1 MFQVPTDPTVLTMP
15 ESALIFRAD
24 GAQVAIVD
32 AQNRVHLRNVTLGQ
46 NLGQTVQV
54 TSGLS
59 PGDKLVNNPPAG
71 LLEGQSVQPVTPAT
85 GYATATPKA
94 QPEPPSPAA
103 AASRGWAGELAM
115 KRHAAALVASLGV
128 GLLAGCDLAPVYD
141 PPHFILPD
149 SYQGSGPFGVAH
161 PEEALSP
168 RGDWWTLF
176 GDEQLNQ
183 LEDQLGRANP
193 TLQAA
198 ADAYA
203 QARSLAA
210 EAQSALSPQV
220 SANAGV
226 SENKESVNRLFRSP
240 NSTAPIREASNQ
252 FGVAASWEPDFWHAL
267 RNSAHAQK
275 RLAQASAADL
285 ATARL
290 SLQAELANDYIAVR
304 GLDAQLE
311 VLRQSIASYQAA
323 VEVARLRT
331 SGKIASGLD
340 LARALSQLD
349 SAQAQ
354 ETETRLQRD
363 LMQHAVAVLIG
374 AMPSTFSI
382 APISE
387 FRLTPPQL
395 PAGVPSELLQRRP
408 DIASAERQMAAANA
422 SIGVSRA
429 AFYPNVTFNLT
440 GGFQDSGFNLLSLP
454 NSLWS
459 VGAGAMLPLFDGG
472 LRRAQ
477 LRHSWAQYAQTRDD
491 YRATVLAAFQEVEDG
506 LSQTQRLATEDTQ
519 EHEASDQ
526 AVQALSISTMLYK
539 DGLDNYLSVAVAQV
553 QALATQLTEVQIR
566 IRQIQAAVSL
576 IRALGGGW
584 TVQALPDE
592 KQTLAV
598 RTARLRRVRKEM
610 TLFAISAATVTAA
623 IIDSTA

>member
-1 MFQVPTDPTVLTMP
+1 
-15 ESALIFRAD
+15 
-24 GAQVAIVD
+24 
-32 AQNRVHLRNVTLGQ
+32 
-46 NLGQTVQV
+46 
-54 TSGLS
+54 
-59 PGDKLVNNPPAG
+59 
-71 LLEGQSVQPVTPAT
+71 
-85 GYATATPKA
+85 
-94 QPEPPSPAA
+94 
-103 AASRGWAGELAM
+103 M
-115 KRHAAALVASLGV
+115 KRQATALVASLGV
-128 GLLAGCDLAPVYD
+128 VLLSGCELAPVYD
-141 PPHFILPD
+141 PPHFILPA
-149 SYQGSGPFGVAH
+149 SYQGSGPFRVAH
-161 PEEALSP
+161 PDEALSP

-210 EAQSALSPQV
+210 EAQSTLSPQV
-220 SANAGV
+220 NASAGL
-226 SENKESVNRLFRSP
+226 SENKSSVNRLFRNPTSP
-240 NSTAPIREASNQ
+240 APIREASNQ
-252 FGVAASWEPDFWHAL
+252 VGAAASWEPDFWHAL

-290 SLQAELANDYIAVR
+290 SLQAELANDYVAVR

-311 VLRQSIASYQAA
+311 VLRQSIASYRAA

-331 SGKIASGLD
+331 RGEIASGLD

-363 LMQHAVAVLIG
+363 VMQHAVAVLIG
-374 AMPSTFSI
+374 EMPSTFSI
-382 APISE
+382 ASISE

-459 VGAGAMLPLFDGG
+459 VGAGAVMPLFDAG

-477 LRHSWAQYAQTRDD
+477 LRHSWAQYAQTRDN
-491 YRATVLAAFQEVEDG
+491 YRVTVLAAFQEVEDG
-506 LSQTQRLATEDTQ
+506 LSETQRLATEDTQ

-526 AVQALSISTMLYK
+526 AGQALSISTMLYK
-539 DGLDNYLSVAVAQV
+539 DGLDNYLSVSVAQV
-553 QALATQLTEVQIR
+553 QALDAQLTEVRLR
-566 IRQIQAAVSL
+566 IRQTQAAVSL

-584 TVQALPDE
+584 TVQGLPDE
-592 KQTLAV
+592 KQTLQFTESDYGV
-598 RTARLRRVRKEM
+598 SARK
-610 TLFAISAATVTAA
+610 
-623 IIDSTA
+623 

>member
-1 MFQVPTDPTVLTMP
+1 
-15 ESALIFRAD
+15 
-24 GAQVAIVD
+24 
-32 AQNRVHLRNVTLGQ
+32 
-46 NLGQTVQV
+46 
-54 TSGLS
+54 
-59 PGDKLVNNPPAG
+59 
-71 LLEGQSVQPVTPAT
+71 
-85 GYATATPKA
+85 
-94 QPEPPSPAA
+94 
-103 AASRGWAGELAM
+103 M
-115 KRHAAALVASLGV
+115 KHAAALLASLAV
-128 GLLAGCDLAPVYD
+128 ALLVGCDLAPVYD
-141 PPHFILPD
+141 PPHFILPE
-149 SYQGSGPFGVAH
+149 SYQGSGPFVVAH
-161 PEEALSP
+161 PEAALSP

-176 GDEQLNQ
+176 GDARLNE
-183 LEDQLGRANP
+183 LEDQLGRASP
-193 TLQAA
+193 TLAAA
-198 ADAYA
+198 ADVYD

-210 EAQSALSPQV
+210 EAQSSLSPQV
-220 SANAGV
+220 NANAGT
-226 SENKESVNRLFRSP
+226 SYNKSSVNRLFRAP
-240 NSTAPIREASNQ
+240 NSNAPLREASNVW
-252 FGVAASWEPDFWHAL
+252 GLAASWEPDFWHAL

-275 RLAQASAADL
+275 RLAQAGAADL

-290 SLQAELANDYIAVR
+290 SLEAELASDYVAVR

-323 VEVARLRT
+323 VEVAQLRT
-331 SGKIASGLD
+331 RGQIASGLD

-382 APISE
+382 APTSE
-387 FRLTPPQL
+387 FRLAPPQL
-395 PAGVPSELLQRRP
+395 PAGVPSALLQRRP

-422 SIGVSRA
+422 EIGVSRA

-459 VGAGAMLPLFDGG
+459 VGAGAVQPLFDGG

-477 LRHSWAQYAQTRDD
+477 LRHSWAQYAQTRDS

-519 EHEASDQ
+519 EHEAGDQ
-526 AVQALSISTMLYK
+526 AGQALSISTMLYK
-539 DGLDNYLSVAVAQV
+539 DGLDNYLSVSVAQV
-553 QALATQLTEVQIR
+553 QALAAQLAEVQIR

-584 TVQALPDE
+584 NVQALPDE
-592 KQTLAV
+592 KQTLQAGPLDYGTEGTDHG
-598 RTARLRRVRKEM
+598 RN
-610 TLFAISAATVTAA
+610 
-623 IIDSTA
+623 

>member
-1 MFQVPTDPTVLTMP
+1 
-15 ESALIFRAD
+15 
-24 GAQVAIVD
+24 
-32 AQNRVHLRNVTLGQ
+32 
-46 NLGQTVQV
+46 
-54 TSGLS
+54 
-59 PGDKLVNNPPAG
+59 
-71 LLEGQSVQPVTPAT
+71 
-85 GYATATPKA
+85 
-94 QPEPPSPAA
+94 
-103 AASRGWAGELAM
+103 M
-115 KRHAAALVASLGV
+115 KRYAAALVASFGV
-128 GLLAGCDLAPVYD
+128 GLLAGCNLAPVYE
-141 PPHFILPD
+141 PPQFILPE
-149 SYQGSGPFGVAH
+149 SYHGSGPFQIAN
-161 PEEALSP
+161 PDEALSP
-168 RGDWWTLF
+168 RADWWTLF
-176 GDEQLNQ
+176 GDKQLND

-193 TLQAA
+193 TLAAA

-210 EAQSALSPQV
+210 EAQSKLSPQV
-220 SANAGV
+220 SGSAGT

-240 NSTAPIREASNQ
+240 TSRAPIREASNQ

-267 RNSAHAQK
+267 RNGAHAQM

-290 SLQAELANDYIAVR
+290 SLQAELATDYVAVR

-311 VLRQSIASYQAA
+311 VLRQSIASYQSA

-331 SGKIASGLD
+331 RGKIASGLD

-354 ETETRLQRD
+354 ESETQLQRD
-363 LMQHAVAVLIG
+363 VMQHAVAVLIG

-382 APISE
+382 APISG
-387 FRLTPPQL
+387 FRLTPPPL

-408 DIASAERQMAAANA
+408 DIASTERQMAAANA

-429 AFYPNVTFNLT
+429 AFYPNVTFNIT

-459 VGAGAMLPLFDGG
+459 VGAGAVMPLFDAG
-472 LRRAQ
+472 LRRAE

-491 YRATVLAAFQEVEDG
+491 YRATVLAAFQEVEDA
-506 LSQTQRLATEDTQ
+506 LSQTQLLATEDTQ

-526 AVQALSISTMLYK
+526 AVQALSISTQLYK
-539 DGLDNYLSVAVAQV
+539 VGLDNYLSVAVAQV
-553 QALATQLTEVQIR
+553 QALAAQLTDVQIR

-592 KQTLAV
+592 KQTLQFTRADYG
-598 RTARLRRVRKEM
+598 AK
-610 TLFAISAATVTAA
+610 
-623 IIDSTA
+623 

>member
-1 MFQVPTDPTVLTMP
+1 M
-15 ESALIFRAD
+15 RRY
-24 GAQVAIVD
+24 AI
-32 AQNRVHLRNVTLGQ
+32 
-46 NLGQTVQV
+46 
-54 TSGLS
+54 
-59 PGDKLVNNPPAG
+59 
-71 LLEGQSVQPVTPAT
+71 
-85 GYATATPKA
+85 
-94 QPEPPSPAA
+94 
-103 AASRGWAGELAM
+103 
-115 KRHAAALVASLGV
+115 ALVALLGV
-128 GLLAGCDLAPVYD
+128 GLSGCDLAPVYE
-141 PPHFILPD
+141 PPHFILPE

-161 PEEALSP
+161 PDEALSA

-183 LEDQLGRANP
+183 LEDQLGHANP

-210 EAQSALSPQV
+210 EAQSSLSAQV
-220 SANAGV
+220 SANAGL
-226 SENKESVNRLFRSP
+226 SENKTSVNRLFRSP
-240 NSTAPIREASNQ
+240 TSSAPIREASNQ
-252 FGVAASWEPDFWHAL
+252 IGVAASWEPDFWHAL

-285 ATARL
+285 ETARL
-290 SLQAELANDYIAVR
+290 SLQAELASDYVTVR
-304 GLDAQLE
+304 GLDAELE

-323 VEVARLRT
+323 AEVARLRT
-331 SGKIASGLD
+331 SGDIASGLD

-363 LMQHAVAVLIG
+363 LMQHAVAALIG

-382 APISE
+382 APSSE
-387 FRLTPPQL
+387 FKLTPPQL

-429 AFYPNVTFNLT
+429 AFYPNVTFSIT
-440 GGFQDSGFNLLSLP
+440 GGFQDSGFNLVSLP

-459 VGAGAMLPLFDGG
+459 VGAGAVLPLFDGG
-472 LRRAQ
+472 LRKAQ
-477 LRHSWAQYAQTRDD
+477 LRHSWAQYAQTRDN

-506 LSQTQRLATEDTQ
+506 LSQTQRLKAEDKQ

-526 AVQALSISTMLYK
+526 AAQALSISTKLYE
-539 DGLDNYLSVAVAQV
+539 DGLDNYLSVSVAQV
-553 QALATQLTEVQIR
+553 QALAAQTTEVQILV
-566 IRQIQAAVSL
+566 RQMQASISL

-584 TVQALPDE
+584 TVQALPNE
-592 KQTLAV
+592 KQTLEYEASDYGV
-598 RTARLRRVRKEM
+598 PAH
-610 TLFAISAATVTAA
+610 
-623 IIDSTA
+623 D

>member
-1 MFQVPTDPTVLTMP
+1 MRR
-15 ESALIFRAD
+15 SSI
-24 GAQVAIVD
+24 
-32 AQNRVHLRNVTLGQ
+32 
-46 NLGQTVQV
+46 
-54 TSGLS
+54 
-59 PGDKLVNNPPAG
+59 
-71 LLEGQSVQPVTPAT
+71 
-85 GYATATPKA
+85 
-94 QPEPPSPAA
+94 
-103 AASRGWAGELAM
+103 
-115 KRHAAALVASLGV
+115 ALVASLCV
-128 GLLAGCDLAPVYD
+128 GLLSGCDLAPVYE
-141 PPHFILPD
+141 PPQFILPE
-149 SYQGSGPFGVAH
+149 SYQGSGPFRVAH

-168 RGDWWTLF
+168 RGDWWTLL

-183 LEDQLGRANP
+183 FENQLGRANP

-210 EAQSALSPQV
+210 ESQSALSPQLNA
-220 SANAGV
+220 SAGV
-226 SENKESVNRLFRSP
+226 SENKSSVNRLFRSP
-240 NSTAPIREASNQ
+240 TSPGPIREASNQ
-252 FGVAASWEPDFWHAL
+252 IGAAASWEPDFWHSL
-267 RNSAHAQK
+267 RNGAHAQK

-311 VLRQSIASYQAA
+311 VLRQSIVSYQAA
-323 VEVARLRT
+323 VDVARLRT
-331 SGKIASGLD
+331 SGQIASGLD

-354 ETETRLQRD
+354 ETESRLQRD

-374 AMPSTFSI
+374 AVPSTFSI

-387 FRLTPPQL
+387 LRLTPPQL
-395 PAGVPSELLQRRP
+395 PAGLPSELLQRRP

-459 VGAGAMLPLFDGG
+459 VGAGAVMPLFDGG

-477 LRHSWAQYAQTRDD
+477 LRHSWAQYAQTRDM
-491 YRATVLAAFQEVEDG
+491 YRAIVLAAFQEVEDG

-519 EHEASDQ
+519 EREASDQ
-526 AVQALSISTMLYK
+526 AAQALSISTLLYK
-539 DGLDNYLSVAVAQV
+539 DGLDNYLSVSVAQV
-553 QALATQLTEVQIR
+553 QTLTAQLAEVQIR

-584 TVQALPDE
+584 TVQELPDE
-592 KQTLAV
+592 KQTLRFTESDYSV
-598 RTARLRRVRKEM
+598 SL
-610 TLFAISAATVTAA
+610 SAGEGVSPSAGEHFR
-623 IIDSTA
+623 